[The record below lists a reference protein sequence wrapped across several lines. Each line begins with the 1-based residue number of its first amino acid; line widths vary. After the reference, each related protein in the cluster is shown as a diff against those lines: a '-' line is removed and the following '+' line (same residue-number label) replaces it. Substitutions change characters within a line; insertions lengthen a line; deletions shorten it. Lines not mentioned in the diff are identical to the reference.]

1 MATPPRCLACR
12 EVSKNLTFTRICK
25 DCTENIVTVLEA
37 MEREVRGLKQD
48 YQHAFEML
56 NEEDERR
63 MGLVLSTHEGIK
75 ELIYSRVRTEATAKF
90 HTKIEKTI
98 ARGGEFADA
107 LQLWYDY
114 IELEQRFRDVQFNT
128 IAIKNKQLEEWFREY
143 AKRKDR

>member
-1 MATPPRCLACR
+1 
-12 EVSKNLTFTRICK
+12 
-25 DCTENIVTVLEA
+25 VTVLEA

-48 YQHAFEML
+48 YEHAVDML
-56 NEEDERR
+56 NENDKERFQ
-63 MGLVLSTHEGIK
+63 LVLNTHEQLK

-90 HTKIEKTI
+90 HAKIEKTI

>member
-12 EVSKNLTFTRICK
+12 EQQRSLTFTRICK

-48 YQHAFEML
+48 YEHAVDML
-56 NEEDERR
+56 NENDKERFQ
-63 MGLVLSTHEGIK
+63 LVLNTHEQLK

-90 HTKIEKTI
+90 HAKIEKTI